1 MMVIIIIIII
11 LQAVAHVTKSTEVQV
26 TLRWGRKNCEGNAT
40 LVYEGLQLWM

>member
-11 LQAVAHVTKSTEVQV
+11 LQAHVTKSTEVQV

-40 LVYEGLQLWM
+40 LVYEGLQL